1 MSSKKIK
8 NLLKK
13 HHPDIAKKSKKLFGI
28 KYPKL
33 IILILSIILSFIV
46 FRNPTISGYI
56 VSLGKLNSLGMF
68 LGGMLS
74 SFGFSAPFAIG
85 FFIVSHP
92 QNILLATVI
101 GTSGAVISDVLIFKV
116 IKISFL
122 DEFEELER
130 TKTLH
135 KIKKIVDKNIA
146 LKIRHYLMYL
156 FAGIMI
162 VTPLPDEIGVSMIA
176 GLTTIKQ
183 RVLGVASFALHF
195 TALYLIFIASS
206 V

>member
-1 MSSKKIK
+1 
-8 NLLKK
+8 
-13 HHPDIAKKSKKLFGI
+13 
-28 KYPKL
+28 
-33 IILILSIILSFIV
+33 
-46 FRNPTISGYI
+46 
-56 VSLGKLNSLGMF
+56 
-68 LGGMLS
+68 MLS